1 MDFTHRNAETAQ
13 SVSDRGPS
21 GGVQILGT
29 ATTCSNEI
37 PTHTHSGIIRQPYE
51 LNTSND
57 AIANNATYSH
67 TYTPL
72 SETNVIGMTKIAE
85 DQGLSDE
92 KGREILRNRTINDA
106 KNILSPKHFKQLQKA
121 TRRVVTQTVISRE
134 TDGGRVANQVID
146 NTSPVAAAMFAT
158 MLSNGAMNLTRE
170 TRISNDTLIAFHMAA
185 TGCSRQDAEGALRF
199 LTKATIDGENA
210 GTTAISMYAFDQAF
224 HGNAEEL
231 GERISM
237 LNERIAHLQ
246 DKRTLTDADKDTIAE
261 LTQELDR
268 LKGQQFLAQFQKNF
282 LADGPDGFGLR
293 QGESFS
299 DWFGRASTEDILKL
313 TANLNISDGLQKD
326 LAEINMSSE
335 DILSKLAQLKKK
347 YGGNPADARKN
358 SMSDPE
364 ALLG

>member
-1 MDFTHRNAETAQ
+1 
-13 SVSDRGPS
+13 
-21 GGVQILGT
+21 
-29 ATTCSNEI
+29 
-37 PTHTHSGIIRQPYE
+37 
-51 LNTSND
+51 
-57 AIANNATYSH
+57 
-67 TYTPL
+67 
-72 SETNVIGMTKIAE
+72 
-85 DQGLSDE
+85 
-92 KGREILRNRTINDA
+92 
-106 KNILSPKHFKQLQKA
+106 
-121 TRRVVTQTVISRE
+121 
-134 TDGGRVANQVID
+134 
-146 NTSPVAAAMFAT
+146 MFAT

-293 QGESFS
+293 PGESFS

-347 YGGNPADARKN
+347 YGGNPADA
-358 SMSDPE
+358 
-364 ALLG
+364 ALLDNLTAGITQKKFHVGPGGVARMIRKGFQKNLLKTMAGQSDAGRALGEVNMFVTSTYMAYRAGMKLFLHTLRQFGAIRVDAAGMASMF